1 MFTFLLVVHALIA
14 AALVTV
20 ILMQRSE
27 GGGLGMGGGPAGLM
41 TARGAAD
48 FLTRATAVL
57 ASLFVLM
64 AFLLATLASMR
75 NSAGQ
80 IDTSL
85 AHQAPVGPITAPTPI
100 APPIAPVN
108 GVPMMG
114 TPAPATGPA
123 PATPQAQPT
132 AAEKQAPVKA
142 TRPAPTA
149 SSLKTIDTSKASN
162 SNIGIGGV
170 SAGNSQ
176 HDASS
181 VAPIVRPAAPAVTK
195 AVPTLNIAPPAP
207 AVGNG
212 SSQPQ

>member
-27 GGGLGMGGGPAGLM
+27 GSGLGMGGGPAGLM

-57 ASLFVLM
+57 ATLFVLM
-64 AFLLATLASMR
+64 AFLLAVLAARRDSG
-75 NSAGQ
+75 GQ

-100 APPIAPVN
+100 VPPVAPVN
-108 GVPMMG
+108 GIPMMG
-114 TPAPATGPA
+114 TPAPQ
-123 PATPQAQPT
+123 ATPPAQD
-132 AAEKQAPVKA
+132 AAPKVVRA
-142 TRPAPTA
+142 APTA
-149 SSLKTIDTSKASN
+149 SSLKTIDTSKTAGTK
-162 SNIGIGGV
+162 IGIGGV
-170 SAGNSQ
+170 SNGNAQ
-176 HDASS
+176 HDSS
-181 VAPIVRPAAPAVTK
+181 SAAPIVRPGAPAVTK
-195 AVPTLNIAPPAP
+195 PTPTLDLAPPAP
-207 AVGNG
+207 AAGNG